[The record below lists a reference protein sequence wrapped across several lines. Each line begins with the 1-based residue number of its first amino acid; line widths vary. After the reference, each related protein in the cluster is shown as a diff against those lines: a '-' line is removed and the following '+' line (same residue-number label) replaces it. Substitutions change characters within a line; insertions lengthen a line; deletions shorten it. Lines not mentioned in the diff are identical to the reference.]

1 MTSTEESFGINPEQ
15 AAAFQKIWLDSA
27 TKMFQ
32 TAFTASSNS
41 PPPEMLKQIRSGIF
55 AALAQSWDE
64 FMRSP
69 QFLDAMKQ
77 WMENAISFRK
87 MSNDFLARVRGELQ
101 APSRDDTD
109 TLMLSIRHMEKRL
122 LDRVEEIGAELKT
135 LKQEISA
142 RPAPARKTTAGRKTT
157 ARRKQAKRA

>member
-1 MTSTEESFGINPEQ
+1 MTPTEESFGFNPEQ
-15 AAAFQKIWLDSA
+15 AAAFQRIWLDSA

-32 TAFTASSNS
+32 SAFTSSLDS

-69 QFLDAMKQ
+69 QFLDSMKQ

-87 MSNDFLARVRGELQ
+87 MSNDLMARARTELQ

-109 TLMLSIRHMEKRL
+109 MLMLSIRHMEKRL
-122 LDRVEEIGAELKT
+122 LDRIEELDAELKA
-135 LKQEISA
+135 LKQEINP
-142 RPAPARKTTAGRKTT
+142 RPRPTTKRKTVP
-157 ARRKQAKRA
+157 RKQRQRA